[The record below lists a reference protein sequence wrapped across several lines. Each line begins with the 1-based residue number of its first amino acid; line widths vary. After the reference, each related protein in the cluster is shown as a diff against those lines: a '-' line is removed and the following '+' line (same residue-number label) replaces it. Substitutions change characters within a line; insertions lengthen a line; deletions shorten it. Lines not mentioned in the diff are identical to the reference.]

1 VVSPEFTS
9 DYDAY
14 LTSLRRLASLP
25 VEILA
30 QGHYYIL
37 AGEEEISTFFANSI
51 KETISFKDRVMELL
65 DEETGNLEKVI
76 HMMKAERYDAVPDL
90 KQPEVT
96 YLINLRAK
104 VAHLAGKRQLQT
116 G

>member
-1 VVSPEFTS
+1 
-9 DYDAY
+9 
-14 LTSLRRLASLP
+14 
-25 VEILA
+25 
-30 QGHYYIL
+30 
-37 AGEEEISTFFANSI
+37 
-51 KETISFKDRVMELL
+51 MELL